1 MVGKVAEEEGSK
13 YFKFV
18 HIRVSGDC
26 GGGNY
31 DVACWGKAKGHNI
44 SMEIK
49 PECRHR
55 GERGYKIL
63 SLR

>member
-18 HIRVSGDC
+18 HIRVFGDC

-31 DVACWGKAKGHNI
+31 DVAC
-44 SMEIK
+44 
-49 PECRHR
+49 
-55 GERGYKIL
+55 
-63 SLR
+63 